1 MVCDSDRKDAV
12 LLCMSVESVYLVC
25 TETLVF
31 LLLVGGVM
39 SVIIEDWQSE
49 YAGFV
54 IFFYSN
60 VLSAVVVGCC
70 SFFACMRD
78 THESVLVTA
87 RGAMIFNVV
96 VFCSFLLTAWECG
109 TDWSRSKTPEPH
121 VMHPLLFKASLEDS
135 TAATIAYLVI
145 GIGLCL
151 ILAILHVCMYQQL
164 YSTVAELRSA
174 GHVNMY
180 ECLSKVVEAMEDGG
194 SDDEEPTDA
203 ATTRRIVRLFKQ
215 VKAEDRNV
223 DSGTFKQL
231 VQVCVRTFMLVLIV
245 LYDMKACLEG
255 TKSGF
260 KELLPSLVFISY
272 LALADRVLHAC
283 TSEPAGS
290 SWRILALILSVLLG
304 LAYCGGVVIT
314 VVFYIAARSS
324 DLLSDTRQTLLNVVL
339 VGLLILDTALHVVSL
354 CLLLLPHRETAVVQD
369 AASEGSHDADDDGA
383 EEQGAEEDNSAGGR
397 GREPADKETPNERP
411 KVSAL
416 GSTIIVQSV
425 ADGHKTTY
433 QQVADPSTASAMSA
447 MLGHL
452 KTTALEM
459 SQANKKNK

>member
-1 MVCDSDRKDAV
+1 
-12 LLCMSVESVYLVC
+12 MSVESVYLVC

-31 LLLVGGVM
+31 LLFVGGMM
-39 SVIIEDWQSE
+39 SLIIEDWQGE

-54 IFFYSN
+54 MFYYSN
-60 VLSAVVVGCC
+60 VLSAAVVGCC
-70 SFFACMRD
+70 AFAACIGYM
-78 THESVLVTA
+78 HQAILVTA
-87 RGAMIFNVV
+87 RGALIFNVV

-109 TDWSRSKTPEPH
+109 TEWSSSKTPEAH
-121 VMHPLLFKASLEDS
+121 VFYPLLFKASFEDG

-164 YSTVAELRSA
+164 HSTAAELRSE

-180 ECLSKVVEAMEDGG
+180 ECLSKVVDAMEDGAP
-194 SDDEEPTDA
+194 DDEEPTDA
-203 ATTRRIVRLFKQ
+203 ATTRRIVRLFKE

-223 DSGTFKQL
+223 DSGTFMQL
-231 VQVCVRTFMLVLIV
+231 VQVCVRTFLLALSV

-260 KELLPSLVFISY
+260 RELLPSLVFISY
-272 LALADRVLHAC
+272 LALTDSVLRAY

-290 SWRILALILSVLLG
+290 RWRIVPLIFSVLFG

-314 VVFYIAARSS
+314 VVFYSAARSS
-324 DLLSDTRQTLLNVVL
+324 DLLSDTRQTFLNVVL
-339 VGLLILDTALHVVSL
+339 VGLLILDAALHVGSL

-369 AASEGSHDADDDGA
+369 AASEGSQNEDKQGV
-383 EEQGAEEDNSAGGR
+383 EEQGAEEDTSPGGR
-397 GREPADKETPNERP
+397 GRAQDEEKELTETRP

-425 ADGHKTTY
+425 VDGHKTTY
-433 QQVADPSTASAMSA
+433 QQVADPSTASDMSGIF
-447 MLGHL
+447 GHV
-452 KTTALEM
+452 KTVTTALDM
-459 SQANKKNK
+459 RQANKKNK

>member
-1 MVCDSDRKDAV
+1 
-12 LLCMSVESVYLVC
+12 MSVESVYLVC

-60 VLSAVVVGCC
+60 VLSAVVVGYC
-70 SFFACMRD
+70 SFSACMRD

-109 TDWSRSKTPEPH
+109 TDWSSSKTPEPH
-121 VMHPLLFKASLEDS
+121 VMHPLLFKASFEDG

-194 SDDEEPTDA
+194 PEDEEPTDA
-203 ATTRRIVRLFKQ
+203 ATTRRIVRLFKE

-223 DSGTFKQL
+223 DSGTFMQL
-231 VQVCVRTFMLVLIV
+231 VQVCVRTFMLVLSV

-260 KELLPSLVFISY
+260 RELLPSLVFISY
-272 LALADRVLHAC
+272 LALADRVLHTC

-290 SWRILALILSVLLG
+290 RWRILALILSVLLG

-324 DLLSDTRQTLLNVVL
+324 DLLSDTRQTFLNVVL

-354 CLLLLPHRETAVVQD
+354 CLLLLPHREPAVVEY
-369 AASEGSHDADDDGA
+369 AASDGA
-383 EEQGAEEDNSAGGR
+383 QESADEDGGDEEARAEEDSGESRAEEEAR
-397 GREPADKETPNERP
+397 SPDDAAP
-411 KVSAL
+411 KATAL
-416 GSTIIVQSV
+416 GSNIRVLRVQGL
-425 ADGHKTTY
+425 DGDDKTTTFK
-433 QQVADPSTASAMSA
+433 QVDARMASGVSGII
-447 MLGHL
+447 GHL
-452 KTTALEM
+452 KTGSTALEM
-459 SQANKKNK
+459 RQSNKKNK

>member
-1 MVCDSDRKDAV
+1 
-12 LLCMSVESVYLVC
+12 MSVESVYLVC

-70 SFFACMRD
+70 SFVACMRD

-87 RGAMIFNVV
+87 RGAMIFNLV

-109 TDWSRSKTPEPH
+109 TDWSSSKRPEPH
-121 VMHPLLFKASLEDS
+121 VMHPLLFKASFEDG
-135 TAATIAYLVI
+135 TAATMAYLVI

-164 YSTVAELRSA
+164 HSTVAELRSA

-180 ECLSKVVEAMEDGG
+180 ECLSRVVEAMEDGG
-194 SDDEEPTDA
+194 PADEEPTDA
-203 ATTRRIVRLFKQ
+203 ATTRRIIRLFKE

-223 DSGTFKQL
+223 DSATFMQL
-231 VQVCVRTFMLVLIV
+231 VQVCVRTFLLVLSV
-245 LYDMKACLEG
+245 LYDMKACMEVK
-255 TKSGF
+255 TSGF
-260 KELLPSLVFISY
+260 LELVPSVVFISY
-272 LALADRVLHAC
+272 LALADRVLHAY
-283 TSEPAGS
+283 TSQPAGS
-290 SWRILALILSVLLG
+290 RWRILPLILSVLLG

-314 VVFYIAARSS
+314 VVFYSAARSS
-324 DLLSDTRQTLLNVVL
+324 DLLSDTRQTFLNVVL
-339 VGLLILDTALHVVSL
+339 VGLLIVDAALHVGSL

-369 AASEGSHDADDDGA
+369 AASEGSHHEDDHGV
-383 EEQGAEEDNSAGGR
+383 EEQGAEGDTSPS
-397 GREPADKETPNERP
+397 GREQEPGDKETPNEKP

-425 ADGHKTTY
+425 TDGHKTTY
-433 QQVADPSTASAMSA
+433 QQVPDTSTASGMSG

-452 KTTALEM
+452 KTGTTALEM
-459 SQANKKNK
+459 RQASKKNK